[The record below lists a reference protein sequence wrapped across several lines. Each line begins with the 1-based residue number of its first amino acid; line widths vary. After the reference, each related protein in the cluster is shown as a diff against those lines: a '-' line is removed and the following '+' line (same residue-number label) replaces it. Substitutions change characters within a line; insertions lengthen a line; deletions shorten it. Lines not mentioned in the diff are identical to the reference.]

1 MKRLLVVCVLVL
13 AAATLV
19 TAQAKKGPIL
29 DKVYIDVRMSQEI
42 GLKDT
47 AEGKTD
53 VFFEYVT
60 GPTYSA
66 LPVDTKAKV
75 DAYAI
80 PALTYSLLMNP
91 IPNKAPYTWKVGDK
105 TVFNPLAI
113 KEVRFAMN
121 FLINRKQIVDEILG
135 GNGKVMFT
143 MASPGQP
150 GTYKYNLIGSKF
162 GFVVAGNEKKAIQD
176 ITNAI
181 AKASE
186 LAELKGK
193 LVKGKDFWEFNGAP
207 VTLRFYIRVDDPAMR
222 LKEGRYISDQLQKA
236 GIKVERIEVD
246 RTKCSNAVYN
256 DDPAKYEW
264 SLYTEAWSA
273 GATRAWWDNIV
284 SQMYARWGG
293 YMPGGDNPDFWNYDM
308 PQIDDLSKKAQN
320 GQYVTATE
328 YWDYALKAT
337 ELGLSEAVRIYLCQS
352 QSYQVANK
360 DRFIGRMA
368 YGLGDGLGDWAVRTA
383 DVQPEKNGEKVMRMT
398 LYSAKGSLFMSTWD
412 PIGVDGFN
420 DTYSNH
426 IANPCYDPA
435 TFEAPNTAADTPLRV
450 SWRDV
455 QTKLTKGADGNPVG
469 QLAVPES
476 AVLYDSASKTFKAVG
491 KGKTAFSKGTYTY
504 KWGAWHN
511 DRPITVADIMYAQS
525 FVVEWMTKDGA
536 NDKFYDGNYEGS
548 MRPGQETL
556 KGIVLNADGSITTYF
571 DFNHAA
577 PARIAASGAIW
588 VKTFG
593 ASYQVG
599 VSWDIAEALGKLV
612 AEGGKSGT
620 AWSFS
625 SDPAFVEVDVL
636 SPKCLE
642 DIKVKL
648 QEFVAAKYVPAQ
660 IKAWKSADEAV
671 KDYQASIKF
680 IDDHK
685 NAYISNGPFFI
696 ASVDATA
703 NFVELNAFRNAA
715 YPYDSAFWPNVL
727 KSQNTRVDG
736 VTVPAT
742 VAKDKDAMVDVAV
755 SIVEYPAG
763 TSKSA
768 DATAK
773 LRATLVLADGT
784 EKVYTGAFV
793 KTGQFQVK
801 IPVADLKN
809 LKAGSYVLVVETY
822 LKNEAPATEVT
833 SLVVF

>member
-1 MKRLLVVCVLVL
+1 
-13 AAATLV
+13 
-19 TAQAKKGPIL
+19 
-29 DKVYIDVRMSQEI
+29 
-42 GLKDT
+42 
-47 AEGKTD
+47 
-53 VFFEYVT
+53 
-60 GPTYSA
+60 
-66 LPVDTKAKV
+66 
-75 DAYAI
+75 
-80 PALTYSLLMNP
+80 
-91 IPNKAPYTWKVGDK
+91 
-105 TVFNPLAI
+105 
-113 KEVRFAMN
+113 
-121 FLINRKQIVDEILG
+121 
-135 GNGKVMFT
+135 
-143 MASPGQP
+143 
-150 GTYKYNLIGSKF
+150 
-162 GFVVAGNEKKAIQD
+162 
-176 ITNAI
+176 
-181 AKASE
+181 
-186 LAELKGK
+186 
-193 LVKGKDFWEFNGAP
+193 
-207 VTLRFYIRVDDPAMR
+207 
-222 LKEGRYISDQLQKA
+222 
-236 GIKVERIEVD
+236 
-246 RTKCSNAVYN
+246 
-256 DDPAKYEW
+256 
-264 SLYTEAWSA
+264 
-273 GATRAWWDNIV
+273 
-284 SQMYARWGG
+284 
-293 YMPGGDNPDFWNYDM
+293 
-308 PQIDDLSKKAQN
+308 
-320 GQYVTATE
+320 
-328 YWDYALKAT
+328 
-337 ELGLSEAVRIYLCQS
+337 
-352 QSYQVANK
+352 
-360 DRFIGRMA
+360 
-368 YGLGDGLGDWAVRTA
+368 
-383 DVQPEKNGEKVMRMT
+383 
-398 LYSAKGSLFMSTWD
+398 
-412 PIGVDGFN
+412 
-420 DTYSNH
+420 
-426 IANPCYDPA
+426 
-435 TFEAPNTAADTPLRV
+435 
-450 SWRDV
+450 
-455 QTKLTKGADGNPVG
+455 
-469 QLAVPES
+469 
-476 AVLYDSASKTFKAVG
+476 
-491 KGKTAFSKGTYTY
+491 
-504 KWGAWHN
+504 
-511 DRPITVADIMYAQS
+511 
-525 FVVEWMTKDGA
+525 
-536 NDKFYDGNYEGS
+536 
-548 MRPGQETL
+548 
-556 KGIVLNADGSITTYF
+556 
-571 DFNHAA
+571 
-577 PARIAASGAIW
+577 